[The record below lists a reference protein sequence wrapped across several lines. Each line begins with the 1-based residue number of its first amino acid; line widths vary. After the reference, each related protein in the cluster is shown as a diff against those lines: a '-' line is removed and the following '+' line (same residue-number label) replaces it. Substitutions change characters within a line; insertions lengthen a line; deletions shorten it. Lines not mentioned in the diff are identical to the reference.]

1 MFHDVYFF
9 MEGRLFKYLI
19 EGDNNPMD
27 GILNFDSSDHVRF
40 ENGKAASGHN
50 LGCHRRIEFRKDIEG
65 DLGYTMTIYNL
76 DGVHPLWQNNIQM
89 SPKKMKII
97 SADEG
102 IVELR
107 GYSCDLLG
115 NSFENYG
122 ILFLHNGYE
131 IERVQLNIYDR
142 NISIVY
148 LK

>member
-1 MFHDVYFF
+1 
-9 MEGRLFKYLI
+9 MESELLKYLI
-19 EGDNNPMD
+19 EGDNNPID
-27 GILNFDSSDHVRF
+27 GILNFESSDHVRF
-40 ENGKAASGHN
+40 ENGKAASSHN

-65 DLGYTMTIYNL
+65 DIGYTVTVYNL

-89 SPKKMKII
+89 SPKKMKIV
-97 SADEG
+97 SVYDR

-107 GYSCDLLG
+107 GYGCDLLG
-115 NSFENYG
+115 NSFEDYG

-131 IERVQLNIYDR
+131 IERVQLNMYDR